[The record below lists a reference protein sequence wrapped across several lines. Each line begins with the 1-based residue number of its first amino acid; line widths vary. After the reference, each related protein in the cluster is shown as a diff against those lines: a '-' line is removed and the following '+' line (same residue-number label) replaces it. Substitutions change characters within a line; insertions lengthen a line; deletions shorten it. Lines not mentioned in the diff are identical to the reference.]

1 MTTSLLFDSRFAARF
16 YLSVNRLPGA
26 PMDITNRDRFIIG
39 KALLYAIKYV
49 DNLPE
54 HLREQSERND
64 MVRLL
69 KMLSP
74 KTVERAKDSE
84 AAYRDSV
91 LKTGK
96 PVDIG
101 IPKHHAIPDDL
112 RKRAYTSS
120 GLAPRGSEAA

>member
-1 MTTSLLFDSRFAARF
+1 
-16 YLSVNRLPGA
+16 
-26 PMDITNRDRFIIG
+26 MDITSRDRFIIG

-54 HLREQSERND
+54 HVREHSERND

-84 AAYRDSV
+84 AAYRNSV
-91 LKTGK
+91 LETGK
-96 PVDIG
+96 TDRYRNRKALRDPRR
-101 IPKHHAIPDDL
+101 PKKRSYRFVAAPGVAKLPDQ
-112 RKRAYTSS
+112 
-120 GLAPRGSEAA
+120 

>member
-1 MTTSLLFDSRFAARF
+1 
-16 YLSVNRLPGA
+16 
-26 PMDITNRDRFIIG
+26 MDITNRDRFIIG

-69 KMLSP
+69 KTLSP
-74 KTVERAKDSE
+74 KTVEKAKASE

-91 LKTGK
+91 LMTGK

-101 IPKHHAIPDDL
+101 IAKHHAIPDDL
-112 RKRAYTSS
+112 RN
-120 GLAPRGSEAA
+120 APTHPAWRRG

>member
-16 YLSVNRLPGA
+16 YVSVNRLPGT
-26 PMDITNRDRFIIG
+26 PMDITSRDRFIIG

-54 HLREQSERND
+54 HVREHSGRND

-84 AAYRDSV
+84 AAYRNSV
-91 LKTGK
+91 LETGK
-96 PVDIG
+96 PIDIE
-101 IPKHHAIPDDL
+101 IAKHYAIPDDL
-112 RKRAYTSS
+112 RNARTRS
-120 GLAPRGSEAA
+120 PRRQ

>member
-1 MTTSLLFDSRFAARF
+1 
-16 YLSVNRLPGA
+16 
-26 PMDITNRDRFIIG
+26 MDITSRDRFIIG

-54 HLREQSERND
+54 HVREQSERND

-74 KTVERAKDSE
+74 KTIEMAKDTE
-84 AAYRDSV
+84 AAYRNSV

-96 PVDIG
+96 PIDIG
-101 IPKHHAIPDDL
+101 IAKHHAIPDDL
-112 RKRAYTSS
+112 RK
-120 GLAPRGSEAA
+120 GPRR

>member
-1 MTTSLLFDSRFAARF
+1 
-16 YLSVNRLPGA
+16 
-26 PMDITNRDRFIIG
+26 MDITSRDRFIIG

-54 HLREQSERND
+54 HVREHSERND

-84 AAYRDSV
+84 AAYRNSV
-91 LKTGK
+91 LETGK
-96 PVDIG
+96 TIDIG
-101 IPKHHAIPDDL
+101 IAKHHAIPDDL
-112 RKRAYTSS
+112 RN
-120 GLAPRGSEAA
+120 APTRSPRRQG

>member
-1 MTTSLLFDSRFAARF
+1 VFDSRFAARL
-16 YLSVNRLPGA
+16 YVSVNRLPGA
-26 PMDITNRDRFIIG
+26 RMDITNRDRFIIG

-54 HLREQSERND
+54 HVREQSERDD

-74 KTVERAKDSE
+74 KTIEIAKDTE
-84 AAYRDSV
+84 VAYRNSV

-96 PVDIG
+96 PIDIG
-101 IPKHHAIPDDL
+101 IAKHHAIPADL
-112 RKRAYTSS
+112 RNPPTRR
-120 GLAPRGSEAA
+120 PRHQS

>member
-1 MTTSLLFDSRFAARF
+1 
-16 YLSVNRLPGA
+16 
-26 PMDITNRDRFIIG
+26 MDITNRDRFIIG

-54 HLREQSERND
+54 HLQEQSERND

-69 KMLSP
+69 RTLSP
-74 KTVERAKDSE
+74 KTIENAKGSE
-84 AAYRDSV
+84 AVYRDSV

-101 IPKHHAIPDDL
+101 IAKHHAIPDDL
-112 RKRAYTSS
+112 RNAPIRPAR
-120 GLAPRGSEAA
+120 PRG

>member
-1 MTTSLLFDSRFAARF
+1 
-16 YLSVNRLPGA
+16 
-26 PMDITNRDRFIIG
+26 MDITSRDRFIIG

-96 PVDIG
+96 PVDIR
-101 IPKHHAIPDDL
+101 IAKHHAIPDDL
-112 RKRAYTSS
+112 RN
-120 GLAPRGSEAA
+120 APTHPTWRRG